1 MRFEFLRLFSYFNF
15 YKKIYFIFIFLL
27 LILVN
32 FCWVG
37 VVGVVKTPRMSTYHI
52 ICAVLYVLYGTY
64 LYHTVYV
71 YIFISSSSSSGLYG
85 KKSHHCFI
93 TCDEHFLVSIST
105 R

>member
-1 MRFEFLRLFSYFNF
+1 MRFEFLRFFLILIFTN
-15 YKKIYFIFIFLL
+15 YKKIYFIFIF
-27 LILVN
+27 IFLVN

-64 LYHTVYV
+64 LYHTVCLHFHLIIIHQGCTV
-71 YIFISSSSSSGLYG
+71 KNLIIVSS
-85 KKSHHCFI
+85 H